1 MVKVLRM
8 FVFAAGF
15 IMIAF
20 AIRFFK
26 DEIML
31 YKNGVKN
38 EATLILMKPYNHV
51 DINEVRNKVYYVGIE
66 PILEVNNE
74 DKKVI
79 IEYDGLYDSVGN
91 KADDVNDRTMLY
103 LTMRYNRRIIQNA
116 AACKED
122 IESGKKLDRI
132 QRANYRWMLIQP
144 FMAIDDYSTSALTK
158 EQKKELLEISK
169 YIPSLLS
176 KLDLQKQSKE
186 EEDKF
191 TEVLSQYFF

>member
-1 MVKVLRM
+1 M

-79 IEYDGLYDSVGN
+79 IEYDDYDEFKDLKVGDKVKVIYPKEN
-91 KADDVNDRTMLY
+91 ISEIK
-103 LTMRYNRRIIQNA
+103 RYSFLKIFKTSIVL
-116 AACKED
+116 
-122 IESGKKLDRI
+122 S
-132 QRANYRWMLIQP
+132 LI
-144 FMAIDDYSTSALTK
+144 AIFITFVGT
-158 EQKKELLEISK
+158 
-169 YIPSLLS
+169 SLL
-176 KLDLQKQSKE
+176 
-186 EEDKF
+186 
-191 TEVLSQYFF
+191 

>member
-1 MVKVLRM
+1 MLRV

-79 IEYDGLYDSVGN
+79 IEYDDYDEFKDLKVGDKVKVIYPKEN
-91 KADDVNDRTMLY
+91 ISEIK
-103 LTMRYNRRIIQNA
+103 RYSFLKIFKTSIVLSLIAIFIIFV
-116 AACKED
+116 
-122 IESGKKLDRI
+122 G
-132 QRANYRWMLIQP
+132 
-144 FMAIDDYSTSALTK
+144 T
-158 EQKKELLEISK
+158 
-169 YIPSLLS
+169 SLL
-176 KLDLQKQSKE
+176 
-186 EEDKF
+186 
-191 TEVLSQYFF
+191 

>member
-1 MVKVLRM
+1 MLRM

-79 IEYDGLYDSVGN
+79 IEYDDYDEFRDLKVGDKVKVIYPKEN
-91 KADDVNDRTMLY
+91 ISEIK
-103 LTMRYNRRIIQNA
+103 RYSFLKIFKTSIVLSLIAIFIIFV
-116 AACKED
+116 
-122 IESGKKLDRI
+122 G
-132 QRANYRWMLIQP
+132 
-144 FMAIDDYSTSALTK
+144 T
-158 EQKKELLEISK
+158 
-169 YIPSLLS
+169 SLL
-176 KLDLQKQSKE
+176 
-186 EEDKF
+186 
-191 TEVLSQYFF
+191 

>member
-1 MVKVLRM
+1 M
-8 FVFAAGF
+8 FVFAVGF

-38 EATLILMKPYNHV
+38 QATLILMKPYNHV

-79 IEYDGLYDSVGN
+79 IEYDDYDEFKDLKVGDKVKVIYPKEN
-91 KADDVNDRTMLY
+91 ISEIK
-103 LTMRYNRRIIQNA
+103 RYSFLKIFKTSIVLSLIAIFIIFV
-116 AACKED
+116 
-122 IESGKKLDRI
+122 G
-132 QRANYRWMLIQP
+132 
-144 FMAIDDYSTSALTK
+144 T
-158 EQKKELLEISK
+158 
-169 YIPSLLS
+169 SLL
-176 KLDLQKQSKE
+176 
-186 EEDKF
+186 
-191 TEVLSQYFF
+191 

>member
-1 MVKVLRM
+1 M

-66 PILEVNNE
+66 PILEVDND
-74 DKKVI
+74 DKKVL
-79 IEYDGLYDSVGN
+79 IEYDNYDEFKDLKVGDKVKVIYPKEN
-91 KADDVNDRTMLY
+91 ISEIK
-103 LTMRYNRRIIQNA
+103 RYSFLKIFKTSIVLSLIAIFIIFV
-116 AACKED
+116 
-122 IESGKKLDRI
+122 G
-132 QRANYRWMLIQP
+132 
-144 FMAIDDYSTSALTK
+144 T
-158 EQKKELLEISK
+158 
-169 YIPSLLS
+169 SLL
-176 KLDLQKQSKE
+176 
-186 EEDKF
+186 
-191 TEVLSQYFF
+191 

>member
-1 MVKVLRM
+1 MLRM
-8 FVFAAGF
+8 VVFAAGF

-38 EATLILMKPYNHV
+38 ESTLILMKPYNHV

-79 IEYDGLYDSVGN
+79 IEYDDYDEFKDLKVGDKVKVIYPKEN
-91 KADDVNDRTMLY
+91 ISEIK
-103 LTMRYNRRIIQNA
+103 RYSFLKIFKTSIVLSLIAIFIIFV
-116 AACKED
+116 
-122 IESGKKLDRI
+122 G
-132 QRANYRWMLIQP
+132 
-144 FMAIDDYSTSALTK
+144 T
-158 EQKKELLEISK
+158 
-169 YIPSLLS
+169 SLL
-176 KLDLQKQSKE
+176 
-186 EEDKF
+186 
-191 TEVLSQYFF
+191 

>member
-1 MVKVLRM
+1 M

-79 IEYDGLYDSVGN
+79 IEYDDYDEFKDLKVGDKVKVIYPKEN
-91 KADDVNDRTMLY
+91 ISEIKRCSFLKIFKTSIVLSLIAIF
-103 LTMRYNRRIIQNA
+103 IIFV
-116 AACKED
+116 
-122 IESGKKLDRI
+122 G
-132 QRANYRWMLIQP
+132 
-144 FMAIDDYSTSALTK
+144 T
-158 EQKKELLEISK
+158 
-169 YIPSLLS
+169 SLL
-176 KLDLQKQSKE
+176 
-186 EEDKF
+186 
-191 TEVLSQYFF
+191 

>member
-1 MVKVLRM
+1 M

-79 IEYDGLYDSVGN
+79 IEYDDYDEFKYLKVGDKVKVIYPKEN
-91 KADDVNDRTMLY
+91 IGEIK
-103 LTMRYNRRIIQNA
+103 RYSFFKIFKTSIALSLIAVFIIFV
-116 AACKED
+116 
-122 IESGKKLDRI
+122 G
-132 QRANYRWMLIQP
+132 
-144 FMAIDDYSTSALTK
+144 T
-158 EQKKELLEISK
+158 
-169 YIPSLLS
+169 SLL
-176 KLDLQKQSKE
+176 
-186 EEDKF
+186 
-191 TEVLSQYFF
+191 

>member
-1 MVKVLRM
+1 M

-66 PILEVNNE
+66 PILEVNND

-79 IEYDGLYDSVGN
+79 IEYDDYDEFKDLKVGDKVKVIYPKEN
-91 KADDVNDRTMLY
+91 IGEIR
-103 LTMRYNRRIIQNA
+103 RYSFLKIFKTSIVLSLIAIFIIFV
-116 AACKED
+116 
-122 IESGKKLDRI
+122 G
-132 QRANYRWMLIQP
+132 
-144 FMAIDDYSTSALTK
+144 T
-158 EQKKELLEISK
+158 
-169 YIPSLLS
+169 SLL
-176 KLDLQKQSKE
+176 
-186 EEDKF
+186 
-191 TEVLSQYFF
+191 

>member
-1 MVKVLRM
+1 MLRL

-79 IEYDGLYDSVGN
+79 IEYDDYDEFKDLKVGDKVKVIYPKEN
-91 KADDVNDRTMLY
+91 ISEIK
-103 LTMRYNRRIIQNA
+103 RYSFLKIFKTSIVLSLIAIFIIFV
-116 AACKED
+116 
-122 IESGKKLDRI
+122 G
-132 QRANYRWMLIQP
+132 
-144 FMAIDDYSTSALTK
+144 T
-158 EQKKELLEISK
+158 
-169 YIPSLLS
+169 SLL
-176 KLDLQKQSKE
+176 
-186 EEDKF
+186 
-191 TEVLSQYFF
+191 

>member
-1 MVKVLRM
+1 MLRM

-79 IEYDGLYDSVGN
+79 IEYDDYDEFKYLKVGDKVKVIYPKEN
-91 KADDVNDRTMLY
+91 ISEIK
-103 LTMRYNRRIIQNA
+103 RYSFLKIFKTSIVLSLIAIFIIFV
-116 AACKED
+116 
-122 IESGKKLDRI
+122 G
-132 QRANYRWMLIQP
+132 
-144 FMAIDDYSTSALTK
+144 T
-158 EQKKELLEISK
+158 
-169 YIPSLLS
+169 SLL
-176 KLDLQKQSKE
+176 
-186 EEDKF
+186 
-191 TEVLSQYFF
+191 

>member
-1 MVKVLRM
+1 M

-26 DEIML
+26 YEIIL

-79 IEYDGLYDSVGN
+79 IEYDDYDEFKDLKVGDKVKVIYPKEN
-91 KADDVNDRTMLY
+91 ISEIK
-103 LTMRYNRRIIQNA
+103 RYSFLKIFKTSIVLSLIAIFIIFV
-116 AACKED
+116 
-122 IESGKKLDRI
+122 G
-132 QRANYRWMLIQP
+132 
-144 FMAIDDYSTSALTK
+144 T
-158 EQKKELLEISK
+158 
-169 YIPSLLS
+169 SLL
-176 KLDLQKQSKE
+176 
-186 EEDKF
+186 
-191 TEVLSQYFF
+191 

>member
-1 MVKVLRM
+1 M

-66 PILEVNNE
+66 PILEVDNGN
-74 DKKVI
+74 KKVI
-79 IEYDGLYDSVGN
+79 IEYDDYDEFKDLKVGDKVKVIYPKEN
-91 KADDVNDRTMLY
+91 ISEIK
-103 LTMRYNRRIIQNA
+103 RYSFLKIFKTSIVLSLIAIFIIFV
-116 AACKED
+116 
-122 IESGKKLDRI
+122 G
-132 QRANYRWMLIQP
+132 
-144 FMAIDDYSTSALTK
+144 T
-158 EQKKELLEISK
+158 
-169 YIPSLLS
+169 SLL
-176 KLDLQKQSKE
+176 
-186 EEDKF
+186 
-191 TEVLSQYFF
+191 

>member
-1 MVKVLRM
+1 MLRM

-20 AIRFFK
+20 AIR
-26 DEIML
+26 L

-79 IEYDGLYDSVGN
+79 IEYDDYDEFKDLKVGDKVKVIYPKEN
-91 KADDVNDRTMLY
+91 ISEIK
-103 LTMRYNRRIIQNA
+103 RYSFLKIFKTSIVLSLIAIFIIFV
-116 AACKED
+116 
-122 IESGKKLDRI
+122 G
-132 QRANYRWMLIQP
+132 
-144 FMAIDDYSTSALTK
+144 T
-158 EQKKELLEISK
+158 
-169 YIPSLLS
+169 SLL
-176 KLDLQKQSKE
+176 
-186 EEDKF
+186 
-191 TEVLSQYFF
+191 

>member
-1 MVKVLRM
+1 M

-79 IEYDGLYDSVGN
+79 IEYDDYDEFKDLKVGDKVKVIYPKEN
-91 KADDVNDRTMLY
+91 ISEIK
-103 LTMRYNRRIIQNA
+103 RYSFLKIFKTSIVL
-116 AACKED
+116 
-122 IESGKKLDRI
+122 S
-132 QRANYRWMLIQP
+132 LI
-144 FMAIDDYSTSALTK
+144 AIFTIFVGT
-158 EQKKELLEISK
+158 
-169 YIPSLLS
+169 SLL
-176 KLDLQKQSKE
+176 
-186 EEDKF
+186 
-191 TEVLSQYFF
+191 

>member
-1 MVKVLRM
+1 MLRM

-66 PILEVNNE
+66 PILEVDND

-79 IEYDGLYDSVGN
+79 TEYDNYDEFKDLKVGDKVKVIYPKEN
-91 KADDVNDRTMLY
+91 ISEIK
-103 LTMRYNRRIIQNA
+103 RYSFLKIFKTSIVLSLIAIFIIFV
-116 AACKED
+116 
-122 IESGKKLDRI
+122 G
-132 QRANYRWMLIQP
+132 
-144 FMAIDDYSTSALTK
+144 T
-158 EQKKELLEISK
+158 
-169 YIPSLLS
+169 SLL
-176 KLDLQKQSKE
+176 
-186 EEDKF
+186 
-191 TEVLSQYFF
+191 

>member
-1 MVKVLRM
+1 M

-31 YKNGVKN
+31 YKNGEKN

-79 IEYDGLYDSVGN
+79 IEYDDYDEFKDLKVGDKVKLYI
-91 KADDVNDRTMLY
+91 L
-103 LTMRYNRRIIQNA
+103 
-116 AACKED
+116 
-122 IESGKKLDRI
+122 KK
-132 QRANYRWMLIQP
+132 
-144 FMAIDDYSTSALTK
+144 T
-158 EQKKELLEISK
+158 
-169 YIPSLLS
+169 
-176 KLDLQKQSKE
+176 
-186 EEDKF
+186 
-191 TEVLSQYFF
+191 

>member
-1 MVKVLRM
+1 M

-20 AIRFFK
+20 AIRFFI

-79 IEYDGLYDSVGN
+79 IEYDDYDEFKDLKVGDKVKVIYPKEN
-91 KADDVNDRTMLY
+91 ISEIK
-103 LTMRYNRRIIQNA
+103 RYSFLKIFKTSIVLSLIAIFIIFV
-116 AACKED
+116 
-122 IESGKKLDRI
+122 G
-132 QRANYRWMLIQP
+132 
-144 FMAIDDYSTSALTK
+144 T
-158 EQKKELLEISK
+158 
-169 YIPSLLS
+169 SLL
-176 KLDLQKQSKE
+176 
-186 EEDKF
+186 
-191 TEVLSQYFF
+191 

>member
-1 MVKVLRM
+1 M

-38 EATLILMKPYNHV
+38 EATLIFMKPYNHV

-79 IEYDGLYDSVGN
+79 IEYDDYDEFKDLKVGDKVKVIYPKEN
-91 KADDVNDRTMLY
+91 ISEIK
-103 LTMRYNRRIIQNA
+103 RYSFLKIFKTSIVLSLIAIFIIFV
-116 AACKED
+116 
-122 IESGKKLDRI
+122 G
-132 QRANYRWMLIQP
+132 
-144 FMAIDDYSTSALTK
+144 T
-158 EQKKELLEISK
+158 
-169 YIPSLLS
+169 SLL
-176 KLDLQKQSKE
+176 
-186 EEDKF
+186 
-191 TEVLSQYFF
+191 

>member
-1 MVKVLRM
+1 M

-79 IEYDGLYDSVGN
+79 IEYDDYDEFKDFKVGDKVKVIYPKEN
-91 KADDVNDRTMLY
+91 ISEIK
-103 LTMRYNRRIIQNA
+103 RYSFLKIFKTSIVLSLIAIFIIFV
-116 AACKED
+116 
-122 IESGKKLDRI
+122 G
-132 QRANYRWMLIQP
+132 
-144 FMAIDDYSTSALTK
+144 T
-158 EQKKELLEISK
+158 
-169 YIPSLLS
+169 SLL
-176 KLDLQKQSKE
+176 
-186 EEDKF
+186 
-191 TEVLSQYFF
+191 

>member
-1 MVKVLRM
+1 M

-79 IEYDGLYDSVGN
+79 IEYDDYDEFKDLKVGDKVKVIYPKEN
-91 KADDVNDRTMLY
+91 ISEIK
-103 LTMRYNRRIIQNA
+103 RYSFLIIF
-116 AACKED
+116 KTS
-122 IESGKKLDRI
+122 IVLS
-132 QRANYRWMLIQP
+132 LI
-144 FMAIDDYSTSALTK
+144 AIFIIFVGT
-158 EQKKELLEISK
+158 
-169 YIPSLLS
+169 SLL
-176 KLDLQKQSKE
+176 
-186 EEDKF
+186 
-191 TEVLSQYFF
+191 

>member
-1 MVKVLRM
+1 MLRM

-51 DINEVRNKVYYVGIE
+51 DINEVRNTVYYVGIE

-79 IEYDGLYDSVGN
+79 IEYDDYDEFKDLKVGDKVKVIYPKEN
-91 KADDVNDRTMLY
+91 ISEIK
-103 LTMRYNRRIIQNA
+103 RYSFLKIFKTSIVLSLIAIFIIFV
-116 AACKED
+116 
-122 IESGKKLDRI
+122 G
-132 QRANYRWMLIQP
+132 
-144 FMAIDDYSTSALTK
+144 T
-158 EQKKELLEISK
+158 
-169 YIPSLLS
+169 SLL
-176 KLDLQKQSKE
+176 
-186 EEDKF
+186 
-191 TEVLSQYFF
+191 

>member
-1 MVKVLRM
+1 MLRM

-79 IEYDGLYDSVGN
+79 IEYDDYDEFKDLKVVDKVKVIYPKENISEIKRYSFLKIFKTSIVLSLIAIFIIFVG
-91 KADDVNDRTMLY
+91 T
-103 LTMRYNRRIIQNA
+103 
-116 AACKED
+116 
-122 IESGKKLDRI
+122 
-132 QRANYRWMLIQP
+132 
-144 FMAIDDYSTSALTK
+144 
-158 EQKKELLEISK
+158 
-169 YIPSLLS
+169 SLL
-176 KLDLQKQSKE
+176 
-186 EEDKF
+186 
-191 TEVLSQYFF
+191 

>member
-1 MVKVLRM
+1 M

-20 AIRFFK
+20 AIRFFE
-26 DEIML
+26 DEIIL

-79 IEYDGLYDSVGN
+79 IEYDDYDEFKDLKVGDKVKVIYPKEN
-91 KADDVNDRTMLY
+91 ISEIK
-103 LTMRYNRRIIQNA
+103 RYSFLKIFKTSIVLSLIAIFIIFV
-116 AACKED
+116 
-122 IESGKKLDRI
+122 G
-132 QRANYRWMLIQP
+132 
-144 FMAIDDYSTSALTK
+144 T
-158 EQKKELLEISK
+158 
-169 YIPSLLS
+169 SLL
-176 KLDLQKQSKE
+176 
-186 EEDKF
+186 
-191 TEVLSQYFF
+191 

>member
-1 MVKVLRM
+1 M

-51 DINEVRNKVYYVGIE
+51 DINEVRNKVYYLGIE

-79 IEYDGLYDSVGN
+79 IEYDDYDEFKDLKVGDKVKVIYPKEN
-91 KADDVNDRTMLY
+91 ISEIK
-103 LTMRYNRRIIQNA
+103 RYSFLKIFKTSIVLSLIAIFIIFV
-116 AACKED
+116 
-122 IESGKKLDRI
+122 G
-132 QRANYRWMLIQP
+132 
-144 FMAIDDYSTSALTK
+144 T
-158 EQKKELLEISK
+158 
-169 YIPSLLS
+169 SLL
-176 KLDLQKQSKE
+176 
-186 EEDKF
+186 
-191 TEVLSQYFF
+191 

>member
-1 MVKVLRM
+1 M

-51 DINEVRNKVYYVGIE
+51 DINEVRNKVYDVGIE

-79 IEYDGLYDSVGN
+79 IEYDDYDEFKDLKVGDKVKVIYPKEN
-91 KADDVNDRTMLY
+91 ISEIK
-103 LTMRYNRRIIQNA
+103 RYSFLKIFKTSIVLSLIAIFIIFV
-116 AACKED
+116 
-122 IESGKKLDRI
+122 G
-132 QRANYRWMLIQP
+132 
-144 FMAIDDYSTSALTK
+144 T
-158 EQKKELLEISK
+158 
-169 YIPSLLS
+169 SLL
-176 KLDLQKQSKE
+176 
-186 EEDKF
+186 
-191 TEVLSQYFF
+191 

>member
-1 MVKVLRM
+1 M

-66 PILEVNNE
+66 PILEVDNE

-79 IEYDGLYDSVGN
+79 IEYDNYDEFKDLKVGDKVKVIYPKEN
-91 KADDVNDRTMLY
+91 ISEIK
-103 LTMRYNRRIIQNA
+103 RYSFLKIFKTSIVLSLIAIFIIFV
-116 AACKED
+116 
-122 IESGKKLDRI
+122 G
-132 QRANYRWMLIQP
+132 
-144 FMAIDDYSTSALTK
+144 T
-158 EQKKELLEISK
+158 
-169 YIPSLLS
+169 SLL
-176 KLDLQKQSKE
+176 
-186 EEDKF
+186 
-191 TEVLSQYFF
+191 

>member
-1 MVKVLRM
+1 MLRM

-20 AIRFFK
+20 AIRYFK

-79 IEYDGLYDSVGN
+79 IEYDDYDEFKDLKVGDKVKVIYPKEN
-91 KADDVNDRTMLY
+91 ISEIK
-103 LTMRYNRRIIQNA
+103 RYSFLKIFKTSIVLSLIAIFIIFV
-116 AACKED
+116 
-122 IESGKKLDRI
+122 G
-132 QRANYRWMLIQP
+132 
-144 FMAIDDYSTSALTK
+144 T
-158 EQKKELLEISK
+158 
-169 YIPSLLS
+169 SLL
-176 KLDLQKQSKE
+176 
-186 EEDKF
+186 
-191 TEVLSQYFF
+191 

>member
-1 MVKVLRM
+1 M

-38 EATLILMKPYNHV
+38 EATLILMKPYNDV

-79 IEYDGLYDSVGN
+79 IEYDDYDEFKDLKVGDKVKVIYPKEN
-91 KADDVNDRTMLY
+91 ISEIK
-103 LTMRYNRRIIQNA
+103 RYSFLKIFKTSIVLSLIAIFIIFV
-116 AACKED
+116 
-122 IESGKKLDRI
+122 G
-132 QRANYRWMLIQP
+132 
-144 FMAIDDYSTSALTK
+144 T
-158 EQKKELLEISK
+158 
-169 YIPSLLS
+169 SLL
-176 KLDLQKQSKE
+176 
-186 EEDKF
+186 
-191 TEVLSQYFF
+191 

>member
-1 MVKVLRM
+1 M

-51 DINEVRNKVYYVGIE
+51 DINEVRNTVYYVGIE

-79 IEYDGLYDSVGN
+79 IEYDDYDEFKDLKVGDKVKVIYPKEN
-91 KADDVNDRTMLY
+91 ISEIK
-103 LTMRYNRRIIQNA
+103 RYSFLKIFKTSIVLSLIAIFIIFV
-116 AACKED
+116 
-122 IESGKKLDRI
+122 G
-132 QRANYRWMLIQP
+132 
-144 FMAIDDYSTSALTK
+144 T
-158 EQKKELLEISK
+158 
-169 YIPSLLS
+169 SLL
-176 KLDLQKQSKE
+176 
-186 EEDKF
+186 
-191 TEVLSQYFF
+191 

>member
-1 MVKVLRM
+1 MLRI

-20 AIRFFK
+20 AIRYFK
-26 DEIML
+26 DGIML

-79 IEYDGLYDSVGN
+79 IEYDDYDEFKDLKVGDKVKVIYPKEN
-91 KADDVNDRTMLY
+91 ISEIK
-103 LTMRYNRRIIQNA
+103 RYSFLKIFKTSIVLSLIAIFIIFV
-116 AACKED
+116 
-122 IESGKKLDRI
+122 G
-132 QRANYRWMLIQP
+132 
-144 FMAIDDYSTSALTK
+144 T
-158 EQKKELLEISK
+158 
-169 YIPSLLS
+169 SLL
-176 KLDLQKQSKE
+176 
-186 EEDKF
+186 
-191 TEVLSQYFF
+191 

>member
-1 MVKVLRM
+1 MLRM

-79 IEYDGLYDSVGN
+79 IEYDDYDEFKDLKVGDKVKVIYPKEN
-91 KADDVNDRTMLY
+91 IGEIK
-103 LTMRYNRRIIQNA
+103 RYSFFKIFKTSIALSLIAVFIIFV
-116 AACKED
+116 
-122 IESGKKLDRI
+122 G
-132 QRANYRWMLIQP
+132 
-144 FMAIDDYSTSALTK
+144 T
-158 EQKKELLEISK
+158 
-169 YIPSLLS
+169 SLL
-176 KLDLQKQSKE
+176 
-186 EEDKF
+186 
-191 TEVLSQYFF
+191 